1 MKKKLERIR
10 PEELQ
15 YPDRQIPQHFQATIS
30 AVTVLEEKNSSN
42 RTFRLPSS

>member
-1 MKKKLERIR
+1 MKKKLERMR
-10 PEELQ
+10 PEEPQ
-15 YPDRQIPQHFQATIS
+15 NPDRQIPQRFLATVS